1 MSNETNAPA
10 ENKMGVMPVN
20 RLLITMALPM
30 MLSMLVQALYNVVD
44 SIFVARLSEDALT
57 AVSMAFPVQNLMIGV
72 SSGLAVG
79 TNALLSRELGKKNFA
94 AANRMAM
101 HGIFLEAIGYLIFL
115 VFGLTASR
123 LVFVLQ
129 GASETIAQYGED
141 YLTIVLC
148 FSFGI
153 YTEMIF
159 ERLLQSTGRTIYT
172 MFTQGLGAVINI
184 IFDPLL
190 IFGIGPFPAMGIRGA
205 AAATVLGQI
214 MAGILALFLNFK
226 VNDDVRLRL
235 KGFQPRLQ
243 IIGNILY
250 IGVPS
255 ILMVAIGSIMTF
267 CINNILVVFSSTAVA
282 VFGVYFKLQ
291 SFAFMPVFGMNNGIV
306 PIVAYNYGARKPDR
320 ITRTVR
326 LGMLYAVCIMFCA
339 FLVMQLLPTQLLRLF
354 SASDDMLAIGVP
366 ALRTISYSF
375 LLAGICVVCTS
386 FFQAMGSGV
395 SSMLISFLRQL
406 VVLVPL
412 AFLLSRTG
420 NLSMVWYAWP
430 IAELVSLAFSLIFF
444 VRLDR
449 KLLKPIRE
457 EQKAAAN

>member
-1 MSNETNAPA
+1 
-10 ENKMGVMPVN
+10 
-20 RLLITMALPM
+20 
-30 MLSMLVQALYNVVD
+30 
-44 SIFVARLSEDALT
+44 
-57 AVSMAFPVQNLMIGV
+57 
-72 SSGLAVG
+72 
-79 TNALLSRELGKKNFA
+79 
-94 AANRMAM
+94 MAM
-101 HGIFLEAIGYLIFL
+101 HGIFLEAIGYLICL

-159 ERLLQSTGRTIYT
+159 ERLLQSTGRTVYT

-243 IIGNILY
+243 IIGSILY

-320 ITRTVR
+320 ITKTVR

-339 FLVMQLLPTQLLRLF
+339 FLAMQLLPTQLLRLF

-386 FFQAMGSGV
+386 LFKAMGSGISRNQV
-395 SSMLISFLRQL
+395 SFLRQL
-406 VVLVPL
+406 EVLVH
-412 AFLLSRTG
+412 G
-420 NLSMVWYAWP
+420 
-430 IAELVSLAFSLIFF
+430 
-444 VRLDR
+444 
-449 KLLKPIRE
+449 
-457 EQKAAAN
+457 